1 MSRYRNMGRAH
12 LLSTA
17 DLVNPSACPGSRV
30 DGFRC
35 ALPILRLGLWIRGK
49 KNAGAFAPA
58 SSCIFRWNAGSERVA
73 HAQVG
78 ATRFH
83 PVGRLAAGIATV
95 ACDQVLLGNR
105 VLLVAAVEQVEH
117 ELALAD
123 WLFPR
128 VLGADADGVLV
139 RPGLPAHRTRPNT
152 G

>member
-83 PVGRLAAGIATV
+83 PVGGLAEGIDTV

-105 VLLVAAVEQVEH
+105 GLLVEDVEQVEE
-117 ELALAD
+117 ELELRSEEHTSELQSLMRISYAVFCLKKKKYMNSN
-123 WLFPR
+123 
-128 VLGADADGVLV
+128 
-139 RPGLPAHRTRPNT
+139 H
-152 G
+152 